1 MKKNDKPLQQFF
13 PAHLFRILPARIAG
27 PAMGHITGNTM
38 THITGLIIGIS
49 MVLSSLP
56 VMATEDTSLEV
67 VTVSATPVS
76 ITEAG
81 SSVSIITAEDIRIKN
96 AATLHELLR
105 EVPGFSVSQS
115 GSSGALTQLRVR
127 GAEGNH
133 VLVLIDGIE
142 VNDVAHGKF
151 DFSSL
156 LTIGIERIEIVRGP
170 QSSLWGSDAVAGVVH
185 IITQSQDAS
194 PGTQLGITTEAG
206 SFGTQRGGFSVK
218 HRTPTASINISVE
231 SLATEGT
238 NISRTG
244 KEDDGFKNTSVNLAG
259 EYQLADTI
267 AVSFT
272 ARHTDTSTDFDTT
285 GSAGLPVDADLETD
299 STHQHLGM
307 GIQHKI
313 NDAITHQLN
322 LARINSDN
330 RTDTTTN
337 PIREV
342 TQGTKDTARYQ
353 LNLARAT
360 QRFSVRLEHET
371 EAFRQRGAATLY
383 GDPNH
388 TRSVSTSS
396 LAMEYR
402 YDGERINL
410 SLSARRDDN
419 ADFEDADSWRVTGNL
434 PLDNDAS
441 ILFASIGSSIK
452 NPTFTERFGY
462 YTNFVGNP
470 DLEPEKS
477 LGWEA
482 GIKHSWLDGR
492 LSGSLAWFNEVL
504 DKEING
510 FVYVP
515 APYAPA
521 QGTYTAK
528 NSDGESNRSGLE
540 VEAAWSPV
548 SNLELT
554 ASLTYL
560 DATEEDRTGGDRT
573 EVRRPKHS
581 GAFTATYRW
590 DRAALHLAASHTGT
604 QEDDFFPPVPPYQQR
619 VKLGAFT
626 LLSLSGH
633 YQLSR
638 HITLT
643 GRLENIAD
651 ENYEQVY
658 GYSSPGING
667 YLGFRFNW

>member
-1 MKKNDKPLQQFF
+1 MKKNDKALPQ
-13 PAHLFRILPARIAG
+13 LFLTNLFHILPAFIAG
-27 PAMGHITGNTM
+27 PAI
-38 THITGLIIGIS
+38 GLGMALIP
-49 MVLSSLP
+49 LP
-56 VMATEDTSLEV
+56 VMATEDTRLEV

-105 EVPGFSVSQS
+105 EVPGFAVSQS
-115 GSSGALTQLRVR
+115 GSSGASTQLRVR

-133 VLVLIDGIE
+133 VLVLIDGVE
-142 VNDVAHGKF
+142 VNDVAHGEF

-185 IITQSQDAS
+185 IITQS
-194 PGTQLGITTEAG
+194 PGTKPGTRFGITTEAG
-206 SFGTQRGGFSVK
+206 SFGTKRGGFSVK
-218 HRTPTASINISVE
+218 HKTPTASINVSVE

-244 KEDDGFKNTSVNLAG
+244 TEDDGFENTSVNLAG

-267 AVSFT
+267 AISFT
-272 ARHTDTSTDFDTT
+272 ARHTETTTAFDTT
-285 GSAGLPVDADLETD
+285 GAAGLPVDADLATD
-299 STHQHLGM
+299 SSYQYFGM

-322 LARINSDN
+322 LGRINSDN
-330 RTDTTTN
+330 RTDTATN
-337 PIREV
+337 AITEV
-342 TQGTKDTARYQ
+342 TEVTEGTEGTKDTARYQ
-353 LNLARAT
+353 LNLARAA

-388 TRSVSTSS
+388 NRSVSTSS

-434 PLDNDAS
+434 PLGNGAN
-441 ILFASIGSSIK
+441 ILFASIGASIK

-470 DLEPEKS
+470 NLAPEKS
-477 LGWEA
+477 HGWEL

-492 LSGSLAWFNEVL
+492 LSAGLTWFNEVL

-515 APYAPA
+515 AQNA
-521 QGTYTAK
+521 YTAK
-528 NSDGESNRSGLE
+528 NSAGESNRSGLE
-540 VEAAWSPV
+540 VEATWSPAA
-548 SNLELT
+548 NLELT
-554 ASLTYL
+554 ASFTYL
-560 DATEEDRTGGDRT
+560 DATEEDSVGRDQT

-590 DRAALHLAASHTGT
+590 DKAALHLAASHTGA
-604 QEDDFFPPVPPYQQR
+604 QEDNFFPPVPPYQQR

-643 GRLENIAD
+643 GRLENIKD

-667 YLGFRFNW
+667 YLGLRFNW